1 MSDKDEAFLEELEK
15 KISNEIRDNEPNIEE
30 GELQEYYSFNTQENN
45 LVINEEGEIEVDVN
59 YSVTIYRD
67 SES

>member
-1 MSDKDEAFLEELEK
+1 LSDKDEAFLEELEK